1 MSSDGLR
8 FRWRDEGSIAGILA
22 QLTAG
27 DPVPALPLDQTTG
40 LLAVDVAV
48 GAIVTLWQASVSP
61 ITGFDFLYVMAGA
74 YPTDD
79 ALETGTVPAL
89 AGQLEMTVKN
99 GDAAEQIWIEQLR
112 AGFPYRRFSDVG
124 RYNITPGGSGFDG
137 TANVVDLLRY
147 KNDTTAIVTLRYFL
161 AKAPA

>member
-8 FRWRDEGSIAGILA
+8 FRWRDEGSIAGIL
-22 QLTAG
+22 LSVTAG

-40 LLAVDVAV
+40 VLISLVPT
-48 GAIVTLWQASVSP
+48 GTIVTLWQATVSP
-61 ITGFDFLYVMAGA
+61 LASFDLFYAMAGD

-79 ALETGTVPAL
+79 ALETAVVPAL
-89 AGQLEMTVKN
+89 AGQLELTCKN

-112 AGFPYRRFSDVG
+112 AGFPYRRFSDVA
-124 RYNITPGGSGFDG
+124 RYAITPGGSGFDG
-137 TANVVDLLRY
+137 TAGVVDLIRY
-147 KNDTTAIVTLRYFL
+147 KNDTTATATLRYLL